1 MSTATRTRSVKANQS
16 ARFAELALKA
26 EAAGNAA
33 ALAATPTP
41 MVVGTAK
48 SLFDDSFDPT
58 QPTYFVSE
66 GVCGFAWVKFPG
78 NTAFG
83 RWAKAS
89 GLARAAYGGGL
100 QVRANVGG
108 QSLARKE
115 AWAYAYA
122 AVLRDE
128 GVEAYAESR
137 MD

>member
-26 EAAGNAA
+26 EAAGTAA
-33 ALAATPTP
+33 GTAATPTP

-48 SLFDDSFDPT
+48 SLFDDSFDESK
-58 QPTYFVSE
+58 PTYFVSE
-66 GVCGFAWVKFPG
+66 GVCGFASVRFPG

-83 RWAKAS
+83 RWAKS
-89 GLARAAYGGGL
+89 TGLATPAYGGGL
-100 QVRANVGG
+100 RVSVRFGG

-115 AWAYAYA
+115 AFAYAYA
-122 AVLRDE
+122 AVLRE
-128 GVEAYAESR
+128 AGVDAYVESR